1 MGAIRPPFLYRR
13 EQKPAR
19 LSTTFTFISSLGR
32 QEISKTM
39 MRYTP
44 SLKNSIQSNLIF
56 DINSYSFVE
65 KLQIMDRSS
74 FAATAERYKKEI
86 DKDFPD
92 GKFIQT
98 L

>member
-1 MGAIRPPFLYRR
+1 
-13 EQKPAR
+13 
-19 LSTTFTFISSLGR
+19 
-32 QEISKTM
+32 M
-39 MRYTP
+39 MRYTL
-44 SLKNSIQSNLIF
+44 SLKNSIQSNF
-56 DINSYSFVE
+56 NYGINSYSFVE

>member
-1 MGAIRPPFLYRR
+1 
-13 EQKPAR
+13 
-19 LSTTFTFISSLGR
+19 
-32 QEISKTM
+32 M
-39 MRYTP
+39 MRYTL
-44 SLKNSIQSNLIF
+44 SLKNLIQSNFIF
-56 DINSYSFVE
+56 GINSFSFVE

-92 GKFIQT
+92 GKFIQS

>member
-1 MGAIRPPFLYRR
+1 
-13 EQKPAR
+13 
-19 LSTTFTFISSLGR
+19 
-32 QEISKTM
+32 M
-39 MRYTP
+39 MRYIL
-44 SLKNSIQSNLIF
+44 SSKNSIQSKLIF

-98 L
+98 LWLS

>member
-1 MGAIRPPFLYRR
+1 
-13 EQKPAR
+13 
-19 LSTTFTFISSLGR
+19 
-32 QEISKTM
+32 M
-39 MRYTP
+39 MRFTL
-44 SLKNSIQSNLIF
+44 SLKNSIQSNFIF
-56 DINSYSFVE
+56 GINSFSFVE

-92 GKFIQT
+92 GKFIQS

>member
-1 MGAIRPPFLYRR
+1 
-13 EQKPAR
+13 
-19 LSTTFTFISSLGR
+19 
-32 QEISKTM
+32 M
-39 MRYTP
+39 MRYTL
-44 SLKNSIQSNLIF
+44 SLKNSIQSNF
-56 DINSYSFVE
+56 NYGINSYSFVE

-98 L
+98 LWLS